1 MNVLNVNYAIS
12 FSRFRHQIWLLFGKR
27 ECSLLGN
34 CLFFPFLQVIS
45 CLDIVFC
52 LNKGPFLGLSLWL
65 VGLSKLI
72 EPLGKRCLLLVINEV
87 DPFHEESIAR
97 VAIPA
102 NAHQG
107 LVSVS
112 LAAEGLGYD

>member
-1 MNVLNVNYAIS
+1 MLGSRLGFS
-12 FSRFRHQIWLLFGKR
+12 FLKLF
-27 ECSLLGN
+27 
-34 CLFFPFLQVIS
+34 S
-45 CLDIVFC
+45 CLLIVFC
-52 LNKGPFLGLSLWL
+52 LSKGPFLSLSLWL

-72 EPLGKRCLLLVINEV
+72 EPLVKLCLLLGINEV
-87 DPFHEESIAR
+87 EPFNDESIAR
-97 VAIPA
+97 VTVSA